1 MTPPAATALKS
12 VADIRTQVSAEE
24 WQTRTDLAA
33 AYRLVAHYGW
43 DDLIFTHISARVPG
57 PNHHFLINPYGWMFH
72 EITAS
77 SLVKVDLE
85 GNIVSPTE
93 HIINPAG
100 FTIHSAVHAARHDVG
115 CVLHLHTSDGI
126 AVSAMA
132 DGLLPLSQTAMVA
145 LSTLSYHEFE
155 GIALNLDERER
166 LVADLGDN
174 NLMILRNHG
183 TLACGRTVAQAFLNI
198 HLLERA
204 CQAQVRALAGGA
216 KLHPA
221 QPGVQE
227 LVKQQVRGMKIDVS
241 GLAWGGL
248 LRLLDAK
255 DPSYKS

>member
-1 MTPPAATALKS
+1 MTPPAAALKPTT
-12 VADIRTQVSAEE
+12 DIRSLVSPEE
-24 WQTRTDLAA
+24 WQVRTDLAA

-57 PNHHFLINPYGWMFH
+57 PDEHFLINPYGWMFH

-77 SLVKVDLE
+77 SLVKVDLD
-85 GNIVSPTE
+85 GTIVSPTD

-115 CVLHLHTSDGI
+115 CVIHLHTSDGI

-132 DGLLPLSQTAMVA
+132 EGLMPLSQTAMVA

-166 LVADLGDN
+166 LVADLGSS

-198 HLLERA
+198 HMLERA
-204 CQAQVRALAGGA
+204 CQAQVRALAGGV

-248 LRLLDAK
+248 LRLLDAR
-255 DPSYKS
+255 DPGYRT